1 MRPFDDLV
9 LQANL
14 VNRFP
19 KIDGSYI
26 VDPMERSIYIQG
38 HGH

>member
-1 MRPFDDLV
+1 MTSRYKQIQSTDSLT
-9 LQANL
+9 
-14 VNRFP
+14 